1 VVTRILVIDD
11 DEAIRSLIKTLLGRK
26 GFEVQEAPDGVVG
39 TRIFREKPADLVI
52 TDVFMPEKGG
62 LDTIVDLR
70 KDFPDV
76 KIIVMSGGGS
86 TMSADGCLLL
96 AKGLGVQRTL
106 FKPLRMRELL
116 EAVESALG
124 RESTPTFSGQ
134 VAGVEI
140 LDYFQFMMLSGKK
153 TVVRVVSAEGSCCE
167 VFVKGGKI
175 VHATTGESEGEEA
188 FYQCARFKGG
198 SFFNLEWSEPD
209 SITIHTAG
217 ERLIIEAARLR
228 DEKDAG

>member
-1 VVTRILVIDD
+1 MTRILVIDD

-39 TRIFREKPADLVI
+39 TRIFRENPADLVI

-134 VAGVEI
+134 VAGWK
-140 LDYFQFMMLSGKK
+140 S
-153 TVVRVVSAEGSCCE
+153 
-167 VFVKGGKI
+167 
-175 VHATTGESEGEEA
+175 
-188 FYQCARFKGG
+188 
-198 SFFNLEWSEPD
+198 
-209 SITIHTAG
+209 SITSNS
-217 ERLIIEAARLR
+217 
-228 DEKDAG
+228 

>member
-1 VVTRILVIDD
+1 MCSPFESNDKHRTLRGWAWPTSCPRFLQFCSRGRVVTRILVIDD

-124 RESTPTFSGQ
+124 RGKHSDVFRPGGWGGNPRLLPIHDAKRKENGGESG
-134 VAGVEI
+134 
-140 LDYFQFMMLSGKK
+140 LCRGKLL
-153 TVVRVVSAEGSCCE
+153 RGFCE
-167 VFVKGGKI
+167 GGK
-175 VHATTGESEGEEA
+175 
-188 FYQCARFKGG
+188 
-198 SFFNLEWSEPD
+198 D
-209 SITIHTAG
+209 SACNHRRI
-217 ERLIIEAARLR
+217 
-228 DEKDAG
+228 